1 MLRVLAF
8 TFILAFSPSS
18 IADRPRPKRTL
29 ADHMAKIKDR
39 LIFETKK
46 MEAVER
52 RKSNKEQTLMAKER
66 HAHRL
71 AEKAKAKKAHMSAVE
86 SWKKSAERGRA
97 ELGGRVADDDEDRL
111 RGMSGGGVNKKR
123 MAANKRYGFG
133 GKRGRFKQNDAK
145 SINDMS
151 GYNPRG
157 NFKGGGQKTSASGG
171 KKKGGGG
178 AGKKRPGKRARDASR
193 SR

>member
-1 MLRVLAF
+1 
-8 TFILAFSPSS
+8 
-18 IADRPRPKRTL
+18 
-29 ADHMAKIKDR
+29 MAKIKDR

-71 AEKAKAKKAHMSAVE
+71 AEKAKAKKAHMSAVDE
-86 SWKKSAERGRA
+86 WKRNAERNRGG
-97 ELGGRVADDDEDRL
+97 LGGRVVDDDEDQL
-111 RGMSGGGVNKKR
+111 RGMGGGGVNKKR

-133 GKRGRFKQNDAK
+133 GKRGRFKQNDARTL
-145 SINDMS
+145 NDMS

-157 NFKGGGQKTSASGG
+157 GFGGIGRKSSGVVG
-171 KKKGGGG
+171 RRREEVLWVVG
-178 AGKKRPGKRARDASR
+178 RRDPGRGLGMPPGLDEI
-193 SR
+193 